1 VAFAVSGCA
10 REPEQQRNVKTE
22 SPSSLDSVTR
32 TGEQQAAMSRD
43 SLRDDL
49 VEHGLALP
57 EGRAAVIALL
67 GRPDSMSSHPEQNRH
82 VPGVTDSIVQLF
94 YPGLR
99 LKYYVVS
106 EGDREMLQ
114 TAFVTDNRFLRYPR
128 LGVGSTLSD
137 ILTVLGKPGDRAPQ
151 KITYGCGRCLGGDS
165 PVDFHLS
172 GNRVTAVEY
181 SFYVD

>member
-1 VAFAVSGCA
+1 
-10 REPEQQRNVKTE
+10 
-22 SPSSLDSVTR
+22 
-32 TGEQQAAMSRD
+32 MSRD